1 MQMQFIRVGVREFC
15 EPLDGRGETCVLRI
29 VQLCESRDY
38 RVIEFIRGEPS
49 EIWWKFER
57 EHEVGEEK
65 KLADSKRWKDKCARR
80 PLTVGR

>member
-15 EPLDGRGETCVLRI
+15 ESLDGRGETCVLRI

-49 EIWWKFER
+49 EI
-57 EHEVGEEK
+57 
-65 KLADSKRWKDKCARR
+65 
-80 PLTVGR
+80 

>member
-49 EIWWKFER
+49 EI
-57 EHEVGEEK
+57 
-65 KLADSKRWKDKCARR
+65 
-80 PLTVGR
+80 